1 MIKMTE
7 TLLINESY
15 NKNNDCEVCLNKYFY
30 ENSVRCRCLDANEEC
45 MFVEDDILTIFKK
58 GND

>member
-1 MIKMTE
+1 MAE

-30 ENSVRCRCLDANEEC
+30 EKIVLD
-45 MFVEDDILTIFKK
+45 VVV
-58 GND
+58 